1 MALEWSPALAVGI
14 AEIDAQHR
22 ELFRRARRLIDGI
35 RQGDPDEVDELV
47 DYLHQYAV
55 NHFGAEEAAMREA
68 RYSGYARHK
77 AQHDRF
83 IEDLLALAAE
93 HEERGAASVGPKLDQ
108 WLTGWLREHVSRTD
122 TELGRFLAKRS
133 A

>member
-22 ELFRRARRLIDGI
+22 ELFRRAGRLIEGI

-83 IEDLLALAAE
+83 IEDLLTLAAE
-93 HEERGAASVGPKLDQ
+93 HEERGAASVAPKLDQ
-108 WLTGWLREHVSRTD
+108 WLTGWLREHVSKTD
-122 TELGRFLAKRS
+122 TELARFLAKRS